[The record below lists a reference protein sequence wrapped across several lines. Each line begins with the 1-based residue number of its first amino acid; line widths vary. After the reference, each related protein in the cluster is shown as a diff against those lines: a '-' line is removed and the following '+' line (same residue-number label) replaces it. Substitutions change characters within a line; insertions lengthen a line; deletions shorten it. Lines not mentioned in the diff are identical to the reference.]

1 MNELIAGTD
10 CNTAI
15 DWTQGAHRRM
25 ACVCPDVARDRQEG
39 LQGGQRITGLSA
51 NRVSEWRSLRDH
63 DALGCLDRAL
73 AKASGAITLPVIF
86 CGD

>member
-25 ACVCPDVARDRQEG
+25 AG
-39 LQGGQRITGLSA
+39 F
-51 NRVSEWRSLRDH
+51 
-63 DALGCLDRAL
+63 LDRAL
-73 AKASGAITLPVIF
+73 AEASGAITLPVIF